1 MFKSNVED
9 AKRIK
14 EYVETWNLPKYLKD
28 FDVKD
33 QFTKIEILS
42 QDDQYYLSAD
52 IDDICNLTF
61 RLTEKLIKSRE
72 METDI
77 RRASLIYHAFKTL
90 QSKIDVNF
98 ARCTYPSIES
108 DAFILIFDRSND
120 EYCIKVNYNEESE
133 SLELNVSLSGSR
145 YVNEVLKS
153 VQLKYEQSIEL
164 HEFDRVAKKL
174 KQLI

>member
-1 MFKSNVED
+1 MNEMKTYLESFD
-9 AKRIK
+9 
-14 EYVETWNLPKYLKD
+14 LPKYLKE

-52 IDDICNLTF
+52 VDDLCNLSF
-61 RLTEKLIKSRE
+61 RLTEDLIESNE

-77 RRASLIYHAFKTL
+77 RMASLIYYAFKML
-90 QSKIDVNF
+90 QSKSDVNF

-120 EYCIKVNYNEESE
+120 EYCIKVNYDEESK
-133 SLELNVSLSGSR
+133 SIALNVSLSSSR

-153 VQLKYEQSIEL
+153 VQLNYEPSIEL
-164 HEFDRVAKKL
+164 HEFDRIAKKL
-174 KQLI
+174 KQMI

>member
-14 EYVETWNLPKYLKD
+14 EYVETWNLQKYLKD

-52 IDDICNLTF
+52 IDDLCNLTF
-61 RLTEKLIKSRE
+61 RLTENLKLNE
-72 METDI
+72 MGTDI
-77 RRASLIYHAFKTL
+77 RIASLIYHAFKTL

-98 ARCTYPSIES
+98 AKCTFPSIES
-108 DAFILIFDRSND
+108 DATFVIFDHCNN
-120 EYCIKVNYNEESE
+120 EYYIKVNYDEESE
-133 SLELNVSLSGSR
+133 SIALNVSLSGSR
-145 YVNEVLKS
+145 QIDEVSKS
-153 VQLKYEQSIEL
+153 VQLKYEPSIEL

-174 KQLI
+174 KQMI